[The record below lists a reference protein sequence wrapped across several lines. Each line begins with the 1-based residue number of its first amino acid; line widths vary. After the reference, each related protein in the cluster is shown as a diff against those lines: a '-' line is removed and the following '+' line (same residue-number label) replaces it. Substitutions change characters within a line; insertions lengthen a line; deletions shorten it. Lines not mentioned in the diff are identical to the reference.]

1 MREVCSI
8 KGCNNEKLYMK
19 GSLQPFCQ
27 FHTAQFSGSNP
38 SEQGLRT
45 PDKIFQSQGF
55 PQQSSAFK
63 NFGQSQSMNNSMNN
77 SHMATMH
84 TSSIATNKN
93 CDFNIN

>member
-1 MREVCSI
+1 
-8 KGCNNEKLYMK
+8 MK

-27 FHTAQFSGSNP
+27 FHAAQFCGPNS

-45 PDKIFQSQGF
+45 PDKMFQSQGF

-84 TSSIATNKN
+84 NSSKTASK
-93 CDFNIN
+93 DRYFNGN